1 MEAQFSNPAST
12 GAGPV
17 GSLLVQLGVV
27 FMSQIKHASEFKS
40 AEELLEATAMNLDKA
55 ACGFAQSIYG
65 DKQFQVLAR
74 LDKTSQDE
82 QDRILNELILACIVL
97 IMLVFESPDLSVRD
111 DVRAYYRD
119 LLEIMPDAHIKYLE
133 SLDIESKHLKLW
145 KKLIRMRYDE
155 YRSDKHDVR
164 AAAMKL
170 QTQEKDMD
178 TDDLSSIQLLLPV
191 QTVAIG
197 CHHHICRQKTEGR
210 DELFKLI
217 LEHLSKFYVEL
228 RVMLEGDKTT
238 PLMRARIVS
247 RRLFRRLR
255 GLVQGEL

>member
-133 SLDIESKHLKLW
+133 SLDIESTHLKLW

-170 QTQEKDMD
+170 QTR
-178 TDDLSSIQLLLPV
+178 LQL
-191 QTVAIG
+191 
-197 CHHHICRQKTEGR
+197 
-210 DELFKLI
+210 
-217 LEHLSKFYVEL
+217 Y
-228 RVMLEGDKTT
+228 
-238 PLMRARIVS
+238 
-247 RRLFRRLR
+247 
-255 GLVQGEL
+255 